1 MEGISG
7 NSGIH
12 KRGAEINVICITAP
26 QINVAPPPIH
36 VLLDHAY
43 I

>member
-1 MEGISG
+1 VGIVAC
-7 NSGIH
+7 I
-12 KRGAEINVICITAP
+12 KRAE
-26 QINVAPPPIH
+26 INVAPPPIH

>member
-7 NSGIH
+7 NSGMH
-12 KRGAEINVICITAP
+12 KGGAEINVVCIKGGE
-26 QINVAPPPIH
+26 INVAPPPIH